1 MINET
6 DNDFRIC
13 YLEEVTADMQ
23 EAMKVARQSLCQNL
37 GLDTGSV
44 SSSSSGLSSTNW
56 KVFFMMDFFPG
67 VSCDLTSEDK
77 NIHSLKPP
85 PKPARHF
92 LDYSAEEDALYEN
105 KQFAGTKK

>member
-1 MINET
+1 
-6 DNDFRIC
+6 
-13 YLEEVTADMQ
+13 
-23 EAMKVARQSLCQNL
+23 
-37 GLDTGSV
+37 
-44 SSSSSGLSSTNW
+44 
-56 KVFFMMDFFPG
+56 MMDFFPG
-67 VSCDLTSEDK
+67 VSCDLTNEDR